1 MSGAPNGD
9 GAEAPGASA
18 PECRTLVVTCGAVA
32 REVLAIIR
40 ANRLRHLEV
49 TAVPAGLHNRPER
62 IAEAVRAKIRAN
74 RAGFDRILVAYAD
87 CGTGGD
93 LDRVVAEEGAERIP
107 GPHCYAFYAGQ
118 AEFEALA
125 EEELGGFYLTDYM
138 VRHFDTLIVEGLGLD
153 RHPDLRDM
161 YFSNYT
167 RVVYLAQ
174 LADPA
179 LEARAREAAA
189 YLGLD
194 YAYRRTGYG
203 ELESFL
209 TAGAA

>member
-1 MSGAPNGD
+1 MSRVRKGGIREDTTRGPR
-9 GAEAPGASA
+9 P
-18 PECRTLVVTCGAVA
+18 TLVVTCGALA
-32 REVLAIIR
+32 REVLAIVR
-40 ANRLRHLEV
+40 TNGLGYLRV

-62 IAEAVRAKIRAN
+62 IAEAVRAKIRAE
-74 RAGFDRILVAYAD
+74 RRDGERILVAYAD

-93 LDRVVAEEGAERIP
+93 LDVVVAEEGAERIP

-118 AEFEALA
+118 AAFEDLA
-125 EEELGGFYLTDYM
+125 EEELGSFYLTDYM
-138 VRHFDTLIVEGLGLD
+138 VRHFETLIVEGLGLD
-153 RHPDLRDM
+153 RHPDMRDM

-174 LADPA
+174 IVDPV
-179 LEARAREAAA
+179 LEAKARAAA
-189 YLGLD
+189 DTLALD

-203 ELESFL
+203 ELEPFL